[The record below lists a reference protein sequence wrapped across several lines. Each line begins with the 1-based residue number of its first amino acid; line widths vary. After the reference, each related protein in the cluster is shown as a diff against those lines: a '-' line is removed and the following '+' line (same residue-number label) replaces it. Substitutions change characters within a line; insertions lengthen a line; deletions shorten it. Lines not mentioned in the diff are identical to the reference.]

1 VRVLVTND
9 DGITSPGLH
18 ALAVAVANAGHDV
31 VVAAPLDNMSGSSA
45 SVGYLGQGSRI
56 KVDSVELDGLAAVP
70 AYGVDGPPG
79 LVVLLN
85 AMGAFG
91 GAAQLVVS
99 GINPG
104 WNTGRSVL
112 HSGTVG
118 AALTASQRGVSGVA
132 VSIDE
137 APVTHWET
145 AAHLGALVLEWLL
158 EAPSGTVVNLNV
170 PDVPLDDVRGVR
182 PAELAGLPAVQT
194 TVVHSGDGYLDL
206 AWTVTDTM
214 LPDHTDTG
222 LVQAGFAAVT
232 LLNGVREADW
242 HDPSHPRPVEEHLER
257 HLRLAPMGPG
267 AL

>member
-1 VRVLVTND
+1 MRILVTND

-18 ALAVAVANAGHDV
+18 ALAIAVAGCGHDV

-56 KVDSVELDGLAAVP
+56 KVEPVALDGLAGVA

-91 GAAQLVVS
+91 GAAELVVS

-118 AALTASQRGVSGVA
+118 AALTAGQRGVSGVA
-132 VSIDE
+132 VSTDE
-137 APVTHWET
+137 APVSYWET
-145 AAHLGALVLEWLL
+145 AAHLGALVIDWVL
-158 EAPSGTVVNLNV
+158 EAPPGTVVNLNV
-170 PDVPLDDVRGVR
+170 PDVALGDVRGVR
-182 PAELAGLPAVQT
+182 WAELAGLPAVQT
-194 TVVHSGDGYLDL
+194 KVVDSGDGYIDL
-206 AWTVTDTM
+206 AWTVTDTA

-222 LVQAGFAAVT
+222 LVQAGYAAVT
-232 LLNGVREADW
+232 LLNGIDEAER
-242 HDPSHPRPVEEHLER
+242 HHPSHPRPVDEHLEQ
-257 HLRLAPMGPG
+257 RLQLARIGPG
-267 AL
+267 SV